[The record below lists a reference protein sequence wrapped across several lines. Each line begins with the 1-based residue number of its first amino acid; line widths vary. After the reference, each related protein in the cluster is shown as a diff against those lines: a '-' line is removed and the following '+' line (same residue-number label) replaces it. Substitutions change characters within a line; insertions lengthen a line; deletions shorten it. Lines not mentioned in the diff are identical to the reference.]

1 MSELTFKF
9 HLNKTSDDFTCQGDD
24 KIMLPLKKFA
34 ESQNKELKDFAF
46 YYRSSLIN
54 DSEFTT
60 RINESIFGNTKA
72 KKFDIFVVLLQLEE
86 SKKKKPEEKNEIIIE
101 KKIETKEEKKE
112 TKEEKKETKEEKK
125 EEEKKESY
133 YDIVCP
139 ECQTSAIIDINNDN
153 DKADLGLKILNCEN
167 FHNLNNKAYD
177 IYEEL
182 DLDRIPLICD
192 VNYSLLTP
200 PEDKLYFCSCGSR
213 VCSECEKSHD
223 DKGHFKIDYKNKN
236 YFCLKHEKPE
246 KFSSYCIDC
255 NANICGECEKVH
267 PSSHKIYKFNE
278 ISPTSDDIN
287 KWKDNYKKHQEQ
299 LTKFITS
306 IKESFNNM
314 VNTVEKNLNSYIF
327 IEKTLIK
334 RYDEGFK
341 NFQLLRNLTNE
352 NIFTNS
358 IFKKLEKHSVP
369 DEQME
374 IRKKLDFL
382 NNMYEKISRLKN
394 GEVNLNTK
402 NNSKGKSSIEIDYVI
417 QEKNKNPINIY
428 VKLFDKVFLKNNSDK
443 ISIIINDEV
452 LEKTKYENNKV
463 KKMGEFEPFVEKGYY
478 NNNKKKAKKLKVIIK
493 EEEGKCI
500 TDLSYMLNNCK
511 DAKSVKFKN
520 WDNSKVTSME
530 AMFQLTN
537 LDSFPEELF
546 KTPNPNLTNIK
557 AMFCKCVD
565 IKKIPNLDNLF
576 YKDNNIKDIGMLF
589 NGCINLKEING
600 TKWNADNITNMSYVF
615 NRCESLEEIHLGK
628 NFTTNNVKN
637 MCGLFNGCT
646 KLKKVPSAISGGN
659 IQNVEDISIM
669 FQGCQALT
677 NIDIKKYNFSNVKDM
692 SGLFSKCSGLN
703 NSITFSKWIPNKVKE
718 MVGMFN
724 ECKNLKKIEIGKW
737 NLTDVSNA
745 SGMFYKCEGLKTLTN
760 GDYLFNFT
768 DKNNKTN
775 IENIFDQSGIDG
787 KENIKKAWESKKK

>member
-1 MSELTFKF
+1 MSELTFEF
-9 HLNKTSDDFTCQGDD
+9 HLNKTSENFTCQGDD

-34 ESQNKELKDFAF
+34 ENQNKELKNFAF
-46 YYRSSLIN
+46 YYKSSLIK
-54 DSEFTT
+54 DSEYET
-60 RINESIFGNTKA
+60 RINKSIFGNTKA
-72 KKFDIFVVLLQLEE
+72 KKFYIFVVLLQKE
-86 SKKKKPEEKNEIIIE
+86 SKNKKPEEKNEIIIE

-112 TKEEKKETKEEKK
+112 PKEEKKETKEEKN

-139 ECQTSAIIDINNDN
+139 ECQTSAIIDINND
-153 DKADLGLKILNCEN
+153 KADLGLKILNCEN
-167 FHNLNNKAYD
+167 FHNLKNKAYD

-182 DLDRIPLICD
+182 DLDRIPLVCD

-200 PEDKLYFCSCGSR
+200 PEDKLYLCSCGSR
-213 VCSECEKSHD
+213 VCSECEKGHND
-223 DKGHFKIDYKNKN
+223 EGHFKIDYKNKN
-236 YFCLKHEKPE
+236 YFCLKHKKPE

-314 VNTVEKNLNSYIF
+314 VNTVEKNLNSYIL

-334 RYDEGFK
+334 RYDDGFK

-358 IFKKLEKHSVP
+358 IFEKLEKHSVP
-369 DEQME
+369 DEQVE
-374 IRKKLDFL
+374 ISKKLDFL
-382 NNMYEKISRLKN
+382 NKMYVKIIGLKK
-394 GEVNLNTK
+394 GEVNMSTEIK
-402 NNSKGKSSIEIDYVI
+402 SDGKHSIKIEYQIPA
-417 QEKNKNPINIY
+417 NPINRN
-428 VKLFDKVFLKNNSDK
+428 VKLFDKVFIKNNSDK
-443 ISIIINDEV
+443 ISIKIN
-452 LEKTKYENNKV
+452 
-463 KKMGEFEPFVEKGYY
+463 KKDLGKEELQKFVEKGYY
-478 NNNKKKAKKLKVIIK
+478 NNVNDAPKLEVEIK
-493 EEEGKCI
+493 EKEKGECI

-511 DAKSVKFKN
+511 NVTKVDFSE
-520 WDNSKVTSME
+520 WDNSQVTSME

-537 LDSFPEELF
+537 LDSNSIIGGLF
-546 KTPNPNLTNIK
+546 EKKTNPNLTNIK
-557 AMFCKCVD
+557 AMFCKCVN
-565 IKKIPNLDNLF
+565 IKEIPNLNNLF
-576 YKDNNIKDIGMLF
+576 YNKNNIKDIGMLF
-589 NGCINLKEING
+589 NGCKNLQKING
-600 TKWNADNITNMSYVF
+600 DKWYADNITNMSYAF

-646 KLKKVPSAISGGN
+646 KLKKVPSAISGWN

-669 FQGCQALT
+669 FQGCQALK
-677 NIDIKKYNFSNVKDM
+677 NIDIKNYNVSNVKDM
-692 SGLFSKCSGLN
+692 SGLFSKCSEL
-703 NSITFSKWIPNKVKE
+703 NSINTFKNWTPNKVKE

-737 NLTDVSNA
+737 NLTNVSNA

-760 GDYLFNFT
+760 GDSLFNFT
-768 DKNNKTN
+768 YKNNRTN
-775 IENIFDQSGIDG
+775 VENIFDQSGIEG
-787 KENIKKAWESKKK
+787 KDNIKKAWESKKK

>member
-1 MSELTFKF
+1 MSDLTFKF
-9 HLNKTSDDFTCQGDD
+9 HLNKTSEDLTCQDDD
-24 KIMLPLKKFA
+24 KIIQPLKQFA
-34 ESQNKELKDFAF
+34 KEQNKELKDFAF
-46 YYRSSLIN
+46 YYRSSLIK
-54 DSEFTT
+54 DSEYTT
-60 RINESIFGNTKA
+60 SINKSIFGNTKA
-72 KKFDIFVVLLQLEE
+72 KKFVIFVVLLQKE
-86 SKKKKPEEKNEIIIE
+86 SKNKKPEEKNEIIIE

-112 TKEEKKETKEEKK
+112 PKEEKKETKEEKN

-139 ECQTSAIIDINNDN
+139 ECQTSAIIDINND
-153 DKADLGLKILNCEN
+153 KADLGLKILNCEN
-167 FHNLNNKAYD
+167 FHNLKNKAYD

-182 DLDRIPLICD
+182 DLDRIPLVCD

-213 VCSECEKSHD
+213 VCSECEKPHND
-223 DKGHFKIDYKNKN
+223 EGHFKIDYKNKN
-236 YFCLKHEKPE
+236 YFCLKHKKPE

-314 VNTVEKNLNSYIF
+314 VNTVEKNLNSYVL

-334 RYDEGFK
+334 RYDDGFK

-358 IFKKLEKHSVP
+358 IFEKLEKHSVP
-369 DEQME
+369 DEQVE
-374 IRKKLDFL
+374 ISKKLDFL
-382 NNMYEKISRLKN
+382 NKMYVKIIGLKK
-394 GEVNLNTK
+394 GEVNMSTEIK
-402 NNSKGKSSIEIDYVI
+402 SDGKHSIKIEYQIPV
-417 QEKNKNPINIY
+417 NPINRN
-428 VKLFDKVFLKNNSDK
+428 VKLFDKVFIKNNSDK
-443 ISIIINDEV
+443 ISIKIKGKDLGKEE
-452 LEKTKYENNKV
+452 LQK
-463 KKMGEFEPFVEKGYY
+463 FVEKGYY
-478 NNNKKKAKKLKVIIK
+478 NNVNDDPKLEVEIK
-493 EEEGKCI
+493 EKEKGECI

-511 DAKSVKFKN
+511 NVTKVDFSE
-520 WDNSKVTSME
+520 WDNSQVTSME

-537 LDSFPEELF
+537 LDSNSIIGGLF
-546 KTPNPNLTNIK
+546 EKKTNPNLTNIK
-557 AMFCKCVD
+557 AMFCKCVN
-565 IKKIPNLDNLF
+565 IKEIPNLNNLF
-576 YKDNNIKDIGMLF
+576 YYKNNIKDIGMLF
-589 NGCINLKEING
+589 NGCKNLKKING
-600 TKWNADNITNMSYVF
+600 DKWYADNITNMSYAF

-628 NFTTNNVKN
+628 NFTSNNVKN

-646 KLKKVPSAISGGN
+646 KLKNLPSAVSSWEIP
-659 IQNVEDISIM
+659 NVEDISIM

-677 NIDIKKYNFSNVKDM
+677 SVNINKYNFSNVKDM

-703 NSITFSKWIPNKVKE
+703 NAITFSSKWTPIKVKE

-724 ECKNLKKIEIGKW
+724 ECENLKKIENMNW
-737 NLTDVSNA
+737 NLTNVSNA
-745 SGMFYKCEGLKTLTN
+745 SGMFYKCKNLKSSKYVKN
-760 GDYLFNFT
+760 LFNFT
-768 DKNNKTN
+768 GKDKSAIDKIT
-775 IENIFDQSGIDG
+775 ENIFDQSGIDG
-787 KENIKKAWESKKK
+787 KDKIKEEWKSKKK

>member
-9 HLNKTSDDFTCQGDD
+9 HLNKTSENLTCQDDD
-24 KIMLPLKKFA
+24 KIIQPLRQFA
-34 ESQNKELKDFAF
+34 KVQNKELKDFAF
-46 YYRSSLIN
+46 YYRSSLIK
-54 DSEFTT
+54 DSEYTT
-60 RINESIFGNTKA
+60 SINKSIFGNTKA

-112 TKEEKKETKEEKK
+112 PKEEKKETKEEKK

-223 DKGHFKIDYKNKN
+223 DKGHFKIDYRNKN

-287 KWKDNYKKHQEQ
+287 KWKDNYKRHQEQ
-299 LTKFITS
+299 LTKFINS

-314 VNTVEKNLNSYIF
+314 VNTVEKNLNSYIL

-382 NNMYEKISRLKN
+382 NIMYEKISRLKN

-478 NNNKKKAKKLKVIIK
+478 NYNKKKAKKLKVIIK

-557 AMFCKCVD
+557 AMFCKCVN
-565 IKKIPNLDNLF
+565 IKEIPNLTNF
-576 YKDNNIKDIGMLF
+576 FCRGNNIKDIGMLF
-589 NGCINLKEING
+589 NGCKNLQKING
-600 TKWNADNITNMSYVF
+600 KYWYADNITNMSYAF

-703 NSITFSKWIPNKVKE
+703 SSITFSKWIPNKVKE

-724 ECKNLKKIEIGKW
+724 ECKNLKRIDIGKW

-745 SGMFYKCEGLKTLTN
+745 SGMFYKCEKLKTLTN

-775 IENIFDQSGIDG
+775 IENIFDGSVIEG
-787 KENIKKAWESKKK
+787 KDKIKEAWESKKK